1 MTNVTIIDIMMRRF
15 AAATHVPFA
24 GAGIDLTLIRAPGSD
39 HWEATSTPGWTYNKN
54 NILPT
59 EGMEW
64 GPEVMFLGWF
74 SDLKN
79 LQISPY
85 ISMKW
90 IPVKIKQLI
99 LPGAPQ
105 AGAP

>member
-1 MTNVTIIDIMMRRF
+1 MMMIIMSTTMTNVTIIDIMMRRF

-64 GPEVMFLGWF
+64 GPEVMFLG
-74 SDLKN
+74 
-79 LQISPY
+79 
-85 ISMKW
+85 
-90 IPVKIKQLI
+90 
-99 LPGAPQ
+99 
-105 AGAP
+105 